1 MTASVQEYAKRL
13 REAMLVLKQ
22 MESKLEAVERE
33 RTQPIAI
40 IGMGCRFPGS
50 VTGPDS
56 FWRLLER
63 GGDAV
68 TDVPAER
75 WSLSEAANGD
85 DVSPEGRAVRWGA
98 FLEDVDL
105 FDPQFFGISPREA
118 MSLDPQQRLLLE
130 VAWEALEHGGQV
142 PESLVGSRTGV
153 FVGMSSNDFSLLKA
167 TIGSAERDV
176 YDVTGNGHCFPPGRL
191 SYFLDF
197 RGPSLAVDTA
207 CSSSLVAI
215 HLACQSLRSGES
227 ALALAGGVNLMLSPA
242 MTDLIATTG
251 ALSPDGRCKT
261 FDARA
266 NGFVRGEGCGIIVL
280 KRLSDAVAAGDRVLA
295 LIRGSATN
303 QDGRSTGLTAP
314 NVLSQQALLRSALES
329 ARVSAAD
336 IGYIETHGTGTSLG
350 DPIELEALSAVL
362 GAPRLDGSA
371 CALGAL
377 KTNVG
382 HLEAASGVA
391 SVIKVVLSM
400 QHQAIPRNLHFRNV
414 NPRISLEG
422 TPFVLPTEKLAW
434 RADGKARLAGVSSF
448 GISGTNAHVVL
459 EEAPRADGEP
469 ASAAEDT
476 PVVLPLS
483 AKSREA
489 LSALAEA
496 YREACAD
503 GAAASVRDIAYT
515 ASVRRSHHA
524 HRLAVVGR
532 TREELS
538 AALEAFARGEAGV
551 GSVQGEAT
559 PGARPKVVFVYPGQG
574 SQWVGMGRQLLSAEP
589 AFRASL
595 EACDQAIARESGF
608 SVIEELHADV
618 ERSKLAQIDVVQP
631 TLFAIEVALTALW
644 RSWGVEPDA
653 VVGHSMGEVAAAHVA
668 DALSLEDAVRIICRR
683 SKVLRRVS
691 GQGAMALVE
700 LSLPEAEAAIQGFED
715 RLSVAV
721 SNSPRSTVLSGDP
734 RALDEVA
741 ARLTREGVFCRMV
754 KVDVASHS
762 PQMDPLLGEI
772 RESLAELSPR
782 AARIPMYSTVTGAVS
797 AGPELTAEYWSRNLR
812 APVLF
817 SRSVQRLV
825 EQDYTLF
832 VEMSPHPILVSAIEE
847 ALRQGEH
854 AGAALPSFR
863 REQEERRELLLSL
876 GALYAHGYTVDW
888 RRLYPSGGRCVPLPT
903 YPFQRQRY
911 WIETPADAAPARR
924 RPLRDEA
931 SRLAAGSRS
940 PDAAAPEDPTDRWLY
955 TLAWRRQDRSPEV
968 LEKGARPSTGAF
980 LLCMDRGGAGAALVA
995 LLEQRGEACV
1005 RVIAAERYARVG
1017 EGLYEVDW
1025 RDPEGY
1031 RAVLRDAFRAERP
1044 CRGVIHLGSLD
1055 ATPIEQT
1062 TPETLITD
1070 QRQGAVSALYL
1081 AQALLGA
1088 GWQGLPRLLLATR
1101 GAQPAGAAAVTAP
1114 AQAPVWG
1121 VGRTLSL
1128 EHPELR
1134 CLQVDLS
1141 PARGGEDEASAL
1153 LGELASIDGEDQIAL
1168 REDGRYV
1175 TRLVRTSART
1185 TKADGIERATI
1196 RADGSYLITG
1206 GLGGL
1211 GLSIAQWMVEQGAR
1225 HVVLVGRSKPTDA
1238 AQAAIL
1244 AMKERGAEI
1253 RVVAADVSR
1262 PADVERVI
1270 EGIELGSPP
1279 LRGVL
1284 HAAAV
1289 LDDRMAMEITWESF
1303 EKVMGPKVLGA
1314 WNLHAR
1320 TSKSGLDFFVLYS
1333 SAASLVGSP
1342 GQGNYA
1348 ASNTFLDVLAH
1359 YRLSLGLPGLSINWG
1374 PFSEV
1379 GLAAAQ
1385 ENRGERLS
1393 YRGIKSISPEQGA
1406 HVLERLL
1413 RAGLQQAGVLDLDLP
1428 TWLGFYPAAAG
1439 RPLWS
1444 ELLRESSSPKP
1455 EAAQSA
1461 RLRDVLSR
1469 AAPAERVTL
1478 LERHLAEE
1486 LGRILRLPAADIDRR
1501 AALRGLGVD
1510 SLMSLELRNR
1520 LATSLELKL
1529 PATLLL
1535 THVDIASVGQTLSE
1549 QLDRESSQAEASPP
1563 PEAIAPPPDQAGW
1576 APLSYGQRAL
1586 WFLHQSVPE
1595 STAYNVI
1602 PALRIRARLDVAG
1615 LRGAFQQLILRHPSL
1630 RTTYALRT
1638 DEVLQRVEPAMEAPF
1653 AIIDA
1658 SGWSEEDFPR
1668 RVADA
1673 AHQRLDLERGEI
1685 LRVELFSRSPEDHV
1699 LLIVVHHIA
1708 VDLWSLGVI
1717 IKELSALYT
1726 AEIQSARAELP
1737 ALPAAYT
1744 DFARW
1749 QIAMLA
1755 GAEGQRHFEHW
1766 KSELQGE
1773 LPVLQLPTDRARPPV
1788 QTYRGGLHIFSL
1800 PEELARRIKA
1810 LARAEDTTLYTLLL
1824 TAFKILLHRITGQG
1838 DLLVGSAV
1846 AGRSSDLFQS
1856 VVGYFVSPVVLRSSF
1871 EDDPT
1876 VRAALQRVSRT
1887 VHGAIEHQ
1895 DYPFLLLVEQ
1905 LLPYRDPSRTPLIDV
1920 MFVLQRSHIFDEM
1933 AALALGDPSARLQLG
1948 DVEMESFALP
1958 ERAAMFDITMMMA
1971 EARGTFFA
1979 WLQYNADLFDAAT
1992 IERIAGQFVVL
2003 LEGIVVAPERRVSQL
2018 PLLTAVEQLRVLSAW
2033 NATDTAY
2040 PASRSVNEL
2049 FEAQAARA
2057 PDAVAAV
2064 YGEHRL
2070 SYGELNQRANQL
2082 AHHLRSLGV
2091 GPEVHVGICV
2101 ERSVEMVIGL
2111 LGILKAGGAYV
2122 PLDPTYPKE
2131 RLAFMLRDTRAPVLV
2146 TQARFQGRL
2155 PQHDARI
2162 VYLEEGDTRL
2172 ADMPSSNPTPGTTSR
2187 SLAYVIYTSGSTG
2200 MPKGAAVEHRSIAR
2214 LVLATDYIQITPAD
2228 RVAQVANCAFDAAT
2242 FEIWGPLLNGAA
2254 LVGLS
2259 RDVALNPKE
2268 LARKL
2273 QETGITTI
2281 FLTTALFNQIAHD
2294 APQAFATARTVLF
2307 GGEMV
2312 DPGSVREVLAH
2323 GAPSRLLHVYGPT
2336 ETTTFASWHLVEHV
2350 AEGAATVPI
2359 GRPLANTR
2367 LYVLD
2372 AHLRPVPIGVP
2383 GELYIGGPG
2392 VARGYLNQP
2401 ELTAAKFVEDPFSG
2415 EPDARLYKTGDVCR
2429 RLPDGALV
2437 YLRRADH
2444 QVKVRGFRIELG
2456 EIESVLLQHASVKD
2470 AVVVA
2475 REDTPGDR
2483 RLVAYVV
2490 ADLSRSAPSDKS
2502 VELATQQI
2510 EEWSAL
2516 YDDLYQKSASG
2527 GDATL
2532 NTIGWE
2538 SSYTRHPYSEETM
2551 RVWRDCT
2558 VARIRALAPRRAWEI
2573 GCGTGLLLLQV
2584 APGCD
2589 AYLGT
2594 DFSEPVV
2601 QKLRPELVMRG
2612 LSQVRLERREA
2623 NAFKEEDAGAY
2634 DTVIL
2639 NSIVQY
2645 FPDAVYLREVIEGA
2659 VRAVKR
2665 GGTVFL
2671 GDIRNQA
2678 LLEAFHASVE
2688 LYRAAPDTPVAILR
2702 ESWSRAVASEAELLV
2717 APDFFRAL
2725 CDEIPR
2731 LTHAEIWLKRGRGED
2746 EMSRYRYDVVLYV
2759 EEAPEPVSID
2769 VSRQWARGND
2779 LHAVSQWLQEA
2790 QPRTAVI
2797 TGIPSAR
2804 VDSDCHALDLLSRD
2818 EGTAREI
2825 ATLAASAAE
2834 GSVSPE
2840 SLWELGE
2847 RLGYA
2852 VRVTWSAASGPAH
2865 VDVLF
2870 ERDAGS
2876 ARPKAWLPESAPSR
2890 SAAKGSV
2897 NNPLRARQ
2905 AERLIPSLRDLVKRK
2920 LPEYMAP
2927 SAYVEL
2933 EALPLTPNGKVDRKA
2948 LPAPSRSRSE
2958 AQGDYVAPR
2967 SPKEELLA
2975 TIWGEV
2981 LRVERVGV
2989 HDNFFM
2995 LGGDS
3000 ILAIRVMSKAQQA
3013 GLALSVRQMF
3023 VHQTIAGLA
3032 GVATAAARPEAD
3044 QGLVTGPVELS
3055 PIQRWFFDEDRPE
3068 PHHFNQA
3075 VLLETRERMNP
3086 RLLERAVAELVRHHD
3101 ALRLRFLREGS
3112 SIRQVNAGLDERVE
3126 ITEVDLSAVPAE
3138 QQAAAIEA
3146 RAAELQASLRL
3157 DEGPLLRCALLDLG
3171 PQQPGRLLFLIH
3183 HLAVDSVSWR
3193 ILLEDLE
3200 TAYRRLQRDEPPEL
3214 PAKTTS
3220 WKAWSDR
3227 LSAHAR
3233 TDEIQKEL
3241 AFWQAL
3247 PAAAPP
3253 PVDAVGGANTVASE
3267 RRVEVALD
3275 AEETRALLH
3284 DVPSVYRTQINDVL
3298 LTALVLAFEAWTGER
3313 SLRFDLEGH
3322 GREELFSDLDV
3333 SRTVGWFT
3341 ALFPVSIEL
3350 AGSSPGEALKSV
3362 KEQLRRIPERGVGYG
3377 LLRYLSPE
3385 VQLLAPSADDRSS
3398 EVSFNY
3404 LGQIDASMTSS
3415 KLFRWTDGPTG
3426 PLHSPKA
3433 RRAHGIEINGW
3444 VAEGRLSVVWAY
3456 SENIHRRETIE
3467 TVAQRFMA
3475 ELRAL
3480 LAHCLSPGAGGRTPS
3495 DYALAQLTQEAV
3507 DRLVGRGREVED
3519 IYPLTPVQQ
3528 GCLYHILREPSSG
3541 VYFNHM
3547 TFRIAGKLDVEAFHA
3562 AWQRA
3567 LERHPIL
3574 RTSFV
3579 WEGVEEPLQV
3589 VHASVELPWVEHD
3602 LRGFAAG
3609 EREAFRASFLA
3620 EDRARGFDPGR
3631 APLLRCALLRLS
3643 DDEVE
3648 LIWSHNHLLLDG
3660 WSMARVLKEVFDGY
3674 EAAQRRSAARLP
3686 SPRPYRDYIAW
3697 LGQQDPARDDA
3708 YWQQALQGF
3717 SEPTPLFVDR
3727 PRGSAAAPANTAPLE
3742 DRRLSVEATAALDRL
3757 ARAEGLTLSTLAQGA
3772 WALLLAHYS
3781 GQDDVVFGATMSGRS
3796 GGLDGIESMVGM
3808 FVNTLP
3814 VRVRVPPDARV
3825 LPWLKQLQEQ
3835 QAEMLPHAHSALSRV
3850 QGLSDVPRGRA
3861 LFESLLVVENYP
3873 VDASLRQGLHGL
3885 TIKEVCT
3892 MEQTNYLLTVLVVP
3906 GPELLLRIEYA
3917 ADRFDAASV
3926 ARMVGHFASLM
3937 EGLAGEP
3944 ARRALEI
3951 PLLSRAERQELLSGF
3966 NATRTDAV
3974 LEGCVHELFEAQA
3987 RRTPDAAA
3995 VEFEGQQLSYGEVN
4009 RRANQLA
4016 HHLRSLGVGPD
4027 VNVGICVER
4036 SLAMVVGVLGI
4047 LKAGGAYVPIDP
4059 LAPTKRIASMLEDST
4074 APVLLTQASLTP
4086 RLPASGARLL
4096 CVDADQEAIGREP
4109 EHDPAAT
4116 AMPESLAYIIYT
4128 SGSTGEPK
4136 GVAMPHRPLV
4146 NLLTWQLRSS
4156 RRPAAART
4164 LQFASMSFDVSFQE
4178 IFSTWSAGGTL
4189 VLLRDEER
4197 RDPLALLRKLDEAR
4211 VERAFLPPVVLQQ
4224 IAEAAP
4230 REGIV
4235 PRALREIITAGE
4247 QLVITRPII
4256 NLVRALPGCAL
4267 QNHYGPTEA
4276 HVVTA
4281 FTLPEA
4287 LEPGPAPIGRPIDN
4301 AQIFLL
4307 DARMEPVPVG
4317 IPGELYLGGVCLAR
4331 GYWKRPDLTQQRFIA
4346 DPRGSEPGARLYRT
4360 GDRAR
4365 YRPDGTIEFLGRAD
4379 DQIKIRGFRIELGEI
4394 EVVLGQHPDIDE
4406 AVVVVHGDA
4415 PQSRRLAAYIVVRE
4429 GAAPA
4434 AADLRA
4440 HLQSKLPEYMLP
4452 TAFVRLPAMPLSPNG
4467 KVDKRALP
4475 APEPTRPEHDADL
4488 LAPRDTTELALVRI
4502 WEDILSVHPVGVRDD
4517 FFALGGHSLLA
4528 VRLMTRIK
4536 EQLGRTLPLATLV
4549 EGPTVEAMALKLR
4562 DHQDAKRWSP
4572 LVTLQ
4577 PSGDG
4582 RPIFLVHPLGGMVL
4596 CYADLARH
4604 LGDTR
4609 PFYALQ
4615 AQGFD
4620 DDQEPLTRIEDMA
4633 AQYIEALR
4641 EVQPEGPYLLGGWSL
4656 GGTIAFEMAR
4666 QLVAAGHA
4674 VDLVALLDSVC
4685 PDAETPFVVFDALEA
4700 DVFLVAAMA
4709 RGLGV
4714 SFSDKDLFSLDPE
4727 ARLGRVKELLAQAR
4741 AISPG
4746 LDMNRLA
4753 LAVKKHAQA
4762 MFDYRPGPFSG
4773 RVVYLRPTQPAPAV
4787 LGRESQFLVDPT
4799 LLWAKHTSQPIE
4811 VRDVPGDHFTMVIG
4825 PLARTLA
4832 AELGRCLN
4840 EVDSGATT

>member
-1 MTASVQEYAKRL
+1 MTASVQEYANRL

-22 MESKLEAVERE
+22 MESKLEAMERE

-40 IGMGCRFPGS
+40 IGMGCRFPGGI
-50 VTGPDS
+50 TGPNS
-56 FWRLLER
+56 FWKLLER
-63 GGDAV
+63 GGDAI
-68 TDVPAER
+68 TEVPAER
-75 WSLSEAANGD
+75 WSLSGAVDGD
-85 DVSPEGRAVRWGA
+85 DVSAEARAVRWGA
-98 FLEDVDL
+98 FLKDVDL
-105 FDPQFFGISPREA
+105 FDAQFFGISPREA

-130 VAWEALEHGGQV
+130 VTWEALEHAGQV

-167 TIGSAERDV
+167 TVGSAKRDV

-191 SYFLDF
+191 SYVLDF

-215 HLACQSLRSGES
+215 HLACQSLRNGES
-227 ALALAGGVNLMLSPA
+227 ALALAGGVNLMLSPT
-242 MTDLIATTG
+242 MTDLISTTG

-266 NGFVRGEGCGIIVL
+266 NGFVRGEGCGVLVL
-280 KRLSDAVAAGDRVLA
+280 KRLSDAMAAGDRVLA
-295 LIRGSATN
+295 VIRGSAMN

-350 DPIELEALSAVL
+350 DPIELEALGAVL
-362 GAPRLDGSA
+362 GAPRLDGSV

-382 HLEAASGVA
+382 HLEAAAGVA

-400 QHQAIPRNLHFRNV
+400 QHQAIPGNLHFKKL
-414 NPRISLEG
+414 NPRINLDG
-422 TPFVLPTEKLAW
+422 MPFVIPTEKLAW
-434 RADGKARLAGVSSF
+434 GASGKARLAGVSSF

-459 EEAPRADGEP
+459 EEAPRVAGE
-469 ASAAEDT
+469 SAAADAW
-476 PVVLPLS
+476 VVLPLS

-489 LSALAEA
+489 LAALAEA
-496 YREACAD
+496 YRRAWAD
-503 GAAASVRDIAYT
+503 GAATSLRDIAYT

-532 TREELS
+532 TRDEI
-538 AALEAFARGEAGV
+538 AASLEAFTRGEAGAGV
-551 GSVQGEAT
+551 VHGDAT

-574 SQWVGMGRQLLSAEP
+574 SQWVGMGRRLREEEP
-589 AFRASL
+589 AFRAAL
-595 EACDQAIARESGF
+595 DACDQAIARESGF
-608 SVIEELHADV
+608 SVIEELHADA

-631 TLFAIEVALTALW
+631 ALFAIEVALTALW

-653 VVGHSMGEVAAAHVA
+653 VVGHSMGEVAAAHVSG
-668 DALSLEDAVRIICRR
+668 ALSLEDAARIICRR
-683 SKVLRRVS
+683 SKLLRRVS

-700 LSLPEAEAAIQGFED
+700 LSLPEAEAAIRGFED

-741 ARLTREGVFCRMV
+741 ARLTQEGVFCRMI

-762 PQMDPLLGEI
+762 PQMDPLLRDI
-772 RESLAELSPR
+772 VDSLAALSPR
-782 AARIPMYSTVTGAVS
+782 AARIPMYSTVTGAVTS
-797 AGPELTAEYWSRNLR
+797 GPELTAEYWGRNLR

-817 SRSVQRLV
+817 SQSVQRLLQ
-825 EQDYTLF
+825 EDHTLF
-832 VEMSPHPILVSAIEE
+832 VEMSPHPILVPAIEE
-847 ALRQGEH
+847 ALRHGERT
-854 AGAALPSFR
+854 GVALPSFR
-863 REQEERRELLLSL
+863 REQDERRELLLSF
-876 GALYAHGYTVDW
+876 GALYAHGFAVDW
-888 RRLYPSGGRCVPLPT
+888 KRLYPSGGQCIALPT

-911 WIETPADAAPARR
+911 WVEAPPPMDAAAARR
-924 RPLRDEA
+924 LPLRDEA
-931 SRLAAGSRS
+931 AGLTAESHAKS
-940 PDAAAPEDPTDRWLY
+940 ASDEEEPSDRWLY
-955 TLAWRRQDRSPEV
+955 ELAWHRKDRAVEAPET
-968 LEKGARPSTGAF
+968 GAKPSTGAF
-980 LLCMDRGGAGAALVA
+980 LLCMDRGGAGAAVSA
-995 LLEQRGEACV
+995 LLEARGEACV
-1005 RVIAAERYARVG
+1005 QVLPAERYARIR
-1017 EGLYEVDW
+1017 EGLYEVDG

-1031 RAVLRDAFRAERP
+1031 RAVLKDAFGAERP
-1044 CRGVIHLGSLD
+1044 CRGVIHMGSLD

-1062 TPETLITD
+1062 TPETLHAD
-1070 QRQGAVSALYL
+1070 QRQGTMSALHL

-1088 GWQGLPRLLLATR
+1088 GWQGLPRLLLVTR
-1101 GAQPAGAAAVTAP
+1101 GAQPAGSAVTAP

-1121 VGRTLSL
+1121 IGRTLLL

-1134 CLQVDLS
+1134 CTQVDLS
-1141 PARGGEDEASAL
+1141 PKRGEDEASAL
-1153 LGELASIDGEDQIAL
+1153 LGELASMDGEDQVAL

-1185 TKADGIERATI
+1185 TNANGIEGPTI
-1196 RADGSYLITG
+1196 RSDGSYLITG

-1211 GLSIAQWMVEQGAR
+1211 GLSIAQWMVEKGAR

-1238 AQAAIL
+1238 AQAAIA

-1262 PADVERVI
+1262 SADVDRMFEDIERHA
-1270 EGIELGSPP
+1270 PP

-1289 LDDRMAMEITWESF
+1289 IDDRMAVELTWESF
-1303 EKVMGPKVLGA
+1303 EKVMGPKILGA
-1314 WNLHAR
+1314 WNLHTR
-1320 TSKSGLDFFVLYS
+1320 SLRSGLDFFVLYS

-1348 ASNTFLDVLAH
+1348 ASNTFLDALAH
-1359 YRLSLGLPGLSINWG
+1359 HRRALGLPGLSINWG

-1385 ENRGERLS
+1385 QNRGERLS
-1393 YRGIKSISPEQGA
+1393 YRGIKSISPEEGA

-1413 RAGLQQAGVLDLDLP
+1413 RAGLCQAGVLDLNLQK
-1428 TWLGFYPAAAG
+1428 WLEFYPAAAG

-1444 ELLRESSSPKP
+1444 T
-1455 EAAQSA
+1455 
-1461 RLRDVLSR
+1461 LSR
-1469 AAPAERVTL
+1469 EGDSAKQNAGQADRVRDALMNAAPEERPAL
-1478 LERHLAEE
+1478 LERHIIEE
-1486 LGRILRLPAADIDRR
+1486 LGRILRLPAANIDRR
-1501 AALRGLGVD
+1501 AAFGSLGVD

-1520 LATSLELKL
+1520 LATSLGLKL

-1535 THVDIASVGQTLSE
+1535 THIDVASLGQSLLAQLALDASE
-1549 QLDRESSQAEASPP
+1549 AEASPLP
-1563 PEAIAPPPDQAGW
+1563 VAHASETAPASEQGGW

-1586 WFLHQSVPE
+1586 WFLYESVPE

-1602 PALRIRARLDVAG
+1602 PALRIRARLDVAS
-1615 LRGAFQQLILRHPSL
+1615 LRRAFQQLARRHPSL
-1630 RTTYALRT
+1630 RTTYALRGE
-1638 DEVLQRVEPAMEAPF
+1638 EVLQRVEPSVEVPF
-1653 AIIDA
+1653 DIVDT
-1658 SGWSEEDFPR
+1658 SGWSDQELPQ

-1673 AHQRLDLERGEI
+1673 AHQRLNLERGQI
-1685 LRVELFSRSPEDHV
+1685 LKVELFSRSPEDHV
-1699 LLIVVHHIA
+1699 LLIVVHHVA

-1717 IKELSALYT
+1717 MKELSALYA
-1726 AEIQSARAELP
+1726 AEVRGARAELP
-1737 ALPAAYT
+1737 ALPATYV

-1749 QIAMLA
+1749 QVDMLA
-1755 GAEGQRHFEHW
+1755 GAEGQRHLEYW
-1766 KSELQGE
+1766 KKELRGE
-1773 LPVLQLPTDRARPPV
+1773 LPVLHLPTDRARPPV

-1800 PEELARRIKA
+1800 PPELAKRIKSF
-1810 LARAEDTTLYTLLL
+1810 ARTEGTTLYTLLL
-1824 TAFKILLHRITGQG
+1824 AAFKVLLHRITGQG

-1856 VVGYFVSPVVLRSSF
+1856 VVGYFVSPVVLRSNF

-1876 VRAALQRVSRT
+1876 FRAALHRITQT
-1887 VHGAIEHQ
+1887 VLGAIEHQ

-1905 LLPYRDPSRTPLIDV
+1905 LLPYRDPSRTPMIDV

-1933 AALALGDPSARLQLG
+1933 AALALGDPNARLMLG
-1948 DVEMESFALP
+1948 DLEMESFSLP
-1958 ERAAMFDITMMMA
+1958 EREAMFDITMMMA
-1971 EARGTFFA
+1971 EAKGTFFA

-2003 LEGIVVAPERRVSQL
+2003 LESIVETPERRVSEL
-2018 PLLTAVEQLRVLSAW
+2018 PLLTNAERQQVISAW
-2033 NATDTAY
+2033 NETDTAY
-2040 PASRSVNEL
+2040 PKDRCVHEL
-2049 FEAQAARA
+2049 FEAQAART

-2064 YGEHRL
+2064 YGEQRI
-2070 SYGELNQRANQL
+2070 SYGELDRRANRL

-2091 GPEVHVGICV
+2091 GPEVLVGICI
-2101 ERSVEMVIGL
+2101 ERSVEMVVGL

-2131 RLAFMLRDTRAPVLV
+2131 RLAFMLRDTRAPVV
-2146 TQARFQGRL
+2146 ITQVRFQDRL
-2155 PQHDARI
+2155 PQHDGHV
-2162 VYLEEGDTRL
+2162 VYLEEGDTL
-2172 ADMPSSNPTPGTTSR
+2172 LSDLPTSNPASGTTSR

-2200 MPKGAAVEHRSIAR
+2200 QPKGAAIEHRSITR
-2214 LVLATDYIQITPAD
+2214 LVLDTDYVRIDPTD
-2228 RVAQVANCAFDAAT
+2228 RVAQAANCAFDAAT
-2242 FEIWGPLLNGAA
+2242 FEIWGPLLNGASI
-2254 LVGLS
+2254 VGLS
-2259 RDVALNPKE
+2259 RDVTLNPQE

-2273 QETGITTI
+2273 RETGITTI
-2281 FLTTALFNQIAHD
+2281 FLTTALFNQIARD

-2312 DPGSVREVLAH
+2312 DPGCVREVISH
-2323 GAPSRLLHVYGPT
+2323 GAPARLLHVYGPT
-2336 ETTTFASWHLVEHV
+2336 ETTTFASWHLVENV
-2350 AEGAATVPI
+2350 PGDAVTVPI
-2359 GRPLANTR
+2359 GRPIANTR

-2372 AHLRPVPIGVP
+2372 AHMRPVPIGVP

-2401 ELTAAKFVEDPFSG
+2401 ELTAARFVEDPFSN
-2415 EPDARLYKTGDVCR
+2415 EPGARLYKTGDVCR
-2429 RLPDGALV
+2429 RSPDGALV
-2437 YLRRADH
+2437 YLRRADQ
-2444 QVKVRGFRIELG
+2444 QVKIRGFRIELG
-2456 EIESVLLQHASVKD
+2456 EIESVLLQYAGVKD

-2490 ADLSRSAPSDKS
+2490 ADRSRTAQSEKGAD
-2502 VELATQQI
+2502 LASQQI
-2510 EEWSAL
+2510 QEWSAL
-2516 YDDLYQKSASG
+2516 YDDLYQKPALG
-2527 GDATL
+2527 DDATL

-2538 SSYTRHPYSEETM
+2538 SSYTRQPYAEELM

-2558 VARIRALAPRRAWEI
+2558 VARIRALEPRRVWEI
-2573 GCGTGLLLLQV
+2573 GCGTGLLLLQI

-2594 DFSEPVV
+2594 DFSEPVL

-2612 LSQVRLERREA
+2612 LSHVRLERREA
-2623 NAFKEEDAGAY
+2623 NAFTGEDAGTY
-2634 DTVIL
+2634 DTIIL

-2645 FPDAVYLREVIEGA
+2645 FPSSAYLREVIEGA
-2659 VRAVKR
+2659 VRAVGR
-2665 GGTVFL
+2665 GGRVFL

-2688 LYRAAPDTPVAILR
+2688 LYRAAPDTPVATLR
-2702 ESWSRAVASEAELLV
+2702 ERWSHAVESEGELLV
-2717 APDFFRAL
+2717 APDFFRSL

-2731 LTHAEIWLKRGRGED
+2731 LTHAEIWLKRGRGDD
-2746 EMSRYRYDVVLYV
+2746 EMTRYRYDVVLFV
-2759 EEAPEPVSID
+2759 EEELEAVSID
-2769 VSRQWARGND
+2769 ASRQWERSDD
-2779 LHAVSQWLQEA
+2779 LTSLSQWLREA
-2790 QPRTAVI
+2790 KPRTAVI

-2804 VDSDCHALDLLSRD
+2804 VYADCHAMDLLSKD
-2818 EGTAREI
+2818 EGTAGEI
-2825 ATLAASAAE
+2825 AALAASAAE
-2834 GSVSPE
+2834 GAVSPE
-2840 SLWELGE
+2840 SLGELGE
-2847 RLGYA
+2847 SLGYT
-2852 VRVTWSAASGPAH
+2852 VRLTWSAASGHSHFDA
-2865 VDVLF
+2865 LL
-2870 ERDAGS
+2870 ERDAIA
-2876 ARPKAWLPESAPSR
+2876 ARPKAWRPEPAASR
-2890 SAAKGSV
+2890 STAQGTI
-2897 NNPLRARQ
+2897 NNPLRSRQ
-2905 AERLIPSLRDLVKRK
+2905 AELLVPSLRELVKRK

-2933 EALPLTPNGKVDRKA
+2933 DVLPLTPNGKVDRKA

-2967 SPKEELLA
+2967 SAKEELLTA
-2975 TIWGEV
+2975 IWGDV

-3032 GVATAAARPEAD
+3032 GVATTAARQEAD
-3044 QGLVTGPVELS
+3044 QGPVTGPVELS

-3075 VLLETRERMNP
+3075 VLLETRERMDP

-3112 SIRQVNAGLDERVE
+3112 SVRQINAGLDEKVEVVE
-3126 ITEVDLSAVPAE
+3126 IDLSAIAEE
-3138 QQAAAIEA
+3138 QQVAAIEA

-3157 DEGPLLRCALLDLG
+3157 DEGPLLRVALLDLG
-3171 PQQPGRLLFLIH
+3171 PERPGRLLFIIH

-3200 TAYRRLQRDEPPEL
+3200 TTYRRLRSGELPEL

-3220 WKAWSDR
+3220 FKAWSER

-3233 TDEIQKEL
+3233 TDVVLREL

-3247 PAAAPP
+3247 PAATPL

-3275 AEETRALLH
+3275 AEETRALLQ

-3298 LTALVLAFEAWTGER
+3298 LTALVRAFEAWTGER

-3350 AGSSPGEALKSV
+3350 PGSSPGEALKSV

-3385 VQLLAPSADDRSS
+3385 SMLLSQGVEHRSP

-3404 LGQIDASMTSS
+3404 LGQMDASMTSS
-3415 KLFRWTDGPTG
+3415 ELFRWTDGPTG

-3433 RRAHGIEINGW
+3433 RRGHWIEINGW

-3467 TVAQRFMA
+3467 ALARRFMT

-3480 LAHCLSPGAGGRTPS
+3480 LAHCLSPEAGGRTPS
-3495 DYALAQLTQEAV
+3495 DYSLAHLTQGAV
-3507 DRLVGRGREVED
+3507 DQLVGRGREVED
-3519 IYPLTPVQQ
+3519 LYPLTPVQQ
-3528 GCLYHILREPSSG
+3528 GILYHILREPSSG

-3547 TFRIAGKLDVEAFHA
+3547 TFRIAGRLDVEAFRA

-3567 LERHPIL
+3567 LDRHPIL

-3589 VHASVELPWVEHD
+3589 VHSGVELPWVEHD
-3602 LRGFAAG
+3602 LRGLTAG
-3609 EREAFRASFLA
+3609 EKEAFRATFLA

-3631 APLLRCALLRLS
+3631 APLLRCALHRLS
-3643 DDEVE
+3643 EDEVE

-3674 EAAQRRSAARLP
+3674 EAAHLRSAARLP

-3697 LGQQDPARDDA
+3697 LGQQDPVRDET
-3708 YWQQALQGF
+3708 YWRRALEGF

-3727 PRGSAAAPANTAPLE
+3727 PKGSVAAPANLAPME
-3742 DRRLSVEATAALDRL
+3742 DRRLSADATAALDRL
-3757 ARAEGLTLSTLAQGA
+3757 ARTEGLTLSTLAQGA
-3772 WALLLAHYS
+3772 WALLLSHYS
-3781 GQDDVVFGATMSGRS
+3781 GQSDVVFGATMSGRS

-3814 VRVRVPPDARV
+3814 VRVRVPPDVPV
-3825 LPWLKQLQEQ
+3825 LSWLKQLQEQ

-3850 QGLSDVPRGRA
+3850 QGWSDVPRGRA

-3885 TIKEVCT
+3885 AIKEVCT

-3917 ADRFDAASV
+3917 ADRFDPASV
-3926 ARMVGHFASLM
+3926 ARMVGHFAILM
-3937 EGLAGEP
+3937 EGLAAAP
-3944 ARRALEI
+3944 SRRVAEV
-3951 PLLSRAERQELLSGF
+3951 PLLSQGERHELLFGF
-3966 NATRTDAV
+3966 NDTRTDAIV
-3974 LEGCVHELFEAQA
+3974 ADRVHELFEAQA
-3987 RRTPDAAA
+3987 RRTPDAVA
-3995 VEFEGQQLSYGEVN
+3995 VEFEGQELSYREVN
-4009 RRANQLA
+4009 QKANQVA

-4036 SLAMVVGVLGI
+4036 SIAMVVGLLGI

-4059 LAPTKRIASMLEDST
+4059 LSPMKRIVSMIEDAA
-4074 APVLLTQASLTP
+4074 APVLLTQASLAP
-4086 RLPASGARLL
+4086 RLPAGGARLICL
-4096 CVDADQEAIGREP
+4096 DADEEVLGREP
-4109 EHDPAAT
+4109 AHDPAPT
-4116 AMPESLAYIIYT
+4116 GTPDSLAYIIYT

-4136 GVAMPHRPLV
+4136 GVAMPHRALV
-4146 NLLTWQLRSS
+4146 NLLTWQLRSFGG
-4156 RRPAAART
+4156 PAATRT
-4164 LQFASMSFDVSFQE
+4164 LQFASMNFDVSFQE

-4211 VERAFLPPVVLQQ
+4211 IQRAFLPPVVLQQ

-4230 REGIV
+4230 REEIL
-4235 PRALREIITAGE
+4235 PRALGEIITAGE

-4256 NLVRALPGCAL
+4256 HLVRALPGCVL

-4301 AQIFLL
+4301 AQIFIL

-4317 IPGELYLGGVCLAR
+4317 IPGELYIGGVCLAR
-4331 GYWKRPDLTQQRFIA
+4331 GYWRRPELTQQKFVA
-4346 DPRGSEPGARLYRT
+4346 DPRSGEPGTRLYKT

-4365 YRPDGTIEFLGRAD
+4365 YRADGTIEFLGRAD
-4379 DQIKIRGFRIELGEI
+4379 NQIKIRGFRIELGEI

-4406 AVVVVHGDA
+4406 VVVVVHGDS
-4415 PQSRRLAAYIVVRE
+4415 PQDKRLTAYIVERE
-4429 GAAPA
+4429 GASPTA
-4434 AADLRA
+4434 AELRA
-4440 HLQSKLPEYMLP
+4440 HLQTKLPDYMIP
-4452 TAFVRLPAMPLSPNG
+4452 AAFVRLPAMPLSPNG
-4467 KVDKRALP
+4467 KVDRRALP
-4475 APEPTRPEHDADL
+4475 APELTRPERDANM

-4502 WEDILSVHPVGVRDD
+4502 WEEILSVHPIGVHDD

-4536 EQLGRTLPLATLV
+4536 EELGRTLPLAALL
-4549 EGPTVEAMALKLR
+4549 EGPTIEAMALKLR
-4562 DHQDAKRWSP
+4562 DHHASKRWSP

-4577 PSGDG
+4577 PSGRG
-4582 RPIFLVHPLGGMVL
+4582 RPIFFVHPLGGMVL

-4604 LGDTR
+4604 LGNTR

-4620 DDQEPLTRIEDMA
+4620 DGLEPLTRIEDMA
-4633 AQYIEALR
+4633 AQYVEALR
-4641 EVQPEGPYLLGGWSL
+4641 EVQPKGPYLLGGWSL
-4656 GGTIAFEMAR
+4656 GGTIAFEMAQ
-4666 QLVAAGHA
+4666 QLLAAGQA
-4674 VDLVALLDSVC
+4674 VDLLVLLDSVC
-4685 PDAETPFVVFDALEA
+4685 PDAETPFVVFDTAEA

-4714 SFSDKDLFSLDPE
+4714 SFSDAELFGLDPE

-4753 LAVKKHAQA
+4753 LAVKKHASA
-4762 MFDYRPGPFSG
+4762 MFDYRPRHYPG
-4773 RVVYLRPTQPAPAV
+4773 RIVYLRPTQQVPPV
-4787 LGRESQFLVDPT
+4787 LGRESQFLTDPS
-4799 LLWAKHTSQPIE
+4799 LLWAKHTAQPVE
-4811 VRDVPGDHFTMVIG
+4811 VRDVPGDHFSMVIG
-4825 PLARTLA
+4825 PHARTLA
-4832 AELGRCLN
+4832 DELGRCLL
-4840 EVDSGATT
+4840 EVDP